1 MITVCLYY
9 QKFHLQ
15 TFYAYYFSE
24 FVCLRQD
31 LDVEDEPNKN
41 KNNFN
46 VAYQTCL
53 KLIYGI

>member
-9 QKFHLQ
+9 QKFYLQ

-31 LDVEDEPNKN
+31 LDVEDEPIKN
-41 KNNFN
+41 KNIF
-46 VAYQTCL
+46 
-53 KLIYGI
+53 